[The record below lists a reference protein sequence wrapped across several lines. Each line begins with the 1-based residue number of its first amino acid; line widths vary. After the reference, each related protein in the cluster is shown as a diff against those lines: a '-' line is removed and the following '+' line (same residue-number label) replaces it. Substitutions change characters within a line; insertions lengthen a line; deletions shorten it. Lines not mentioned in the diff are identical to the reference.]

1 MTRLI
6 DLEWEWDGVKS
17 PPEAPEGERGSGREA
32 EGKSAKESV
41 GVGMDASRTMERI
54 TSMSIARFSSSGVA
68 SAEVTPTPRPVT
80 PGREKLGTVMLWLW
94 LWLWLWWWEE
104 LPKLCP
110 A

>member
-1 MTRLI
+1 M
-6 DLEWEWDGVKS
+6 DLEWEWEWEGWDGVKS
-17 PPEAPEGERGSGREA
+17 PPEGECGREA
-32 EGKSAKESV
+32 EGRSAKESV

-80 PGREKLGTVMLWLW
+80 PGREKLGTVILR
-94 LWLWLWWWEE
+94 LWWWEE
-104 LPKLCP
+104 ELKPWH